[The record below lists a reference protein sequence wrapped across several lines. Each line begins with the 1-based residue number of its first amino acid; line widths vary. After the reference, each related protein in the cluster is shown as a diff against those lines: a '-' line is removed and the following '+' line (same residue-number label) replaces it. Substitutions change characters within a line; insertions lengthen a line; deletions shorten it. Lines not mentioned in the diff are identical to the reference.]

1 MHELL
6 LSVSLA
12 GSLCVNNHFPYP
24 ISNHLDID
32 DISFHMATYS
42 LWFVVNGGGGGGGAG
57 AAVVVIV
64 VII

>member
-24 ISNHLDID
+24 ISNHLDKD

-42 LWFVVNGGGGGGGAG
+42 LWFVVDGGGGGAG

>member
-12 GSLCVNNHFPYP
+12 GSLCVNNHFPYS

-42 LWFVVNGGGGGGGAG
+42 LWFVVNGGGGGAG

>member
-12 GSLCVNNHFPYP
+12 GSLCVNNHFPYS

-42 LWFVVNGGGGGGGAG
+42 LWFVVNGGGGGGGA
-57 AAVVVIV
+57 AVVVIV